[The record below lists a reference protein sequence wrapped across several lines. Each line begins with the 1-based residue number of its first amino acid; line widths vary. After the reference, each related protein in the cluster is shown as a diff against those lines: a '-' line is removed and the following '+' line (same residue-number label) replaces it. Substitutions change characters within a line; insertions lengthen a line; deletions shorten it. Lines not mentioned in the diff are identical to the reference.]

1 MDTLSTVYTMSSMDN
16 VDTMDTL
23 STMYTLSTLDSM
35 DSMDTLSTLDSMD
48 NVSNVSNYLLSL
60 PVEKLVAM
68 DKILDKGNGSFVLNI
83 SDEPEAE
90 KPVEQPAPTP
100 TDGVR
105 TAERSKPARASKPA
119 HGVESGNAVNRILF
133 DAVSASAFRTAK
145 MVYEKSVGKTTTN
158 SQFLM
163 LLLDGGWESIPPA
176 TRRVFKDI
184 LSLSKGK

>member
-1 MDTLSTVYTMSSMDN
+1 MDTLSTVYTMYSMDI

-23 STMYTLSTLDSM
+23 STMYTLSIVSNM
-35 DSMDTLSTLDSMD
+35 YTLSTLDSMD
-48 NVSNVSNYLLSL
+48 NVDNVSNYLLSL
-60 PVEKLVAM
+60 PVEKIVAM

-105 TAERSKPARASKPA
+105 PAERRKPARASKPA

-145 MVYEKSVGKTTTN
+145 MVYEKSVGKATTN